1 MEARPCQILEFFN
14 GTKQLLVPL
23 FQRPYEWG
31 PQQWEALWADLLEQY
46 ERPEE
51 EALASHFTGAIV
63 TAPARSVPVGVSKH
77 LVIDGQQRLTTVAI
91 LLCAMRSLIDKDTPR
106 YRKLTKLLVNED
118 DEGPDYFKLLPTQ
131 LDRAAFQ
138 GMIQQTP
145 QPDSK
150 FAQAL
155 DFFKKKIASAD
166 SDGLPI
172 DLERLSN
179 SIQNRLM
186 VVSIHLGDADD
197 PYLIFESLN
206 AKGAPLTQ
214 ADLIRNYLLLRL
226 HPNEQQSVYESA
238 WLPMQTLLTGGHL
251 TEFMRQFL
259 MLTGE
264 EVLQSA
270 IYSVL
275 KKRLVSMPDATVA
288 DELRR
293 MQRASVIYAQI
304 VGITFP
310 SDHGIANGLA
320 RLRRWEVATANPF
333 ILKLLDACSRDLVST
348 ADVVSCLSIIESFV
362 VRRAVCAV
370 PTNQLKRIFL
380 SVTKEMPTS
389 QVAPW
394 LSETLGAGGSGRRW
408 PKDEEFR
415 DELLRY
421 RAYAQPLDRC
431 RFILET
437 IELWHNHKE
446 NATFSNATIE
456 HVMPQTLTDEW
467 RVMLGEN
474 AASVHERWI
483 DILGNLTLTG
493 YNSPLWNHP
502 FPTKRQIFAESH
514 FEINKWIANQEI
526 WTEAEIKTRSN
537 VLFEKAR
544 EIWTRPAG

>member
-1 MEARPCQILEFFN
+1 
-14 GTKQLLVPL
+14 
-23 FQRPYEWG
+23 
-31 PQQWEALWADLLEQY
+31 
-46 ERPEE
+46 
-51 EALASHFTGAIV
+51 
-63 TAPARSVPVGVSKH
+63 
-77 LVIDGQQRLTTVAI
+77 
-91 LLCAMRSLIDKDTPR
+91 
-106 YRKLTKLLVNED
+106 
-118 DEGPDYFKLLPTQ
+118 
-131 LDRAAFQ
+131 
-138 GMIQQTP
+138 
-145 QPDSK
+145 
-150 FAQAL
+150 
-155 DFFKKKIASAD
+155 
-166 SDGLPI
+166 
-172 DLERLSN
+172 
-179 SIQNRLM
+179 M

-226 HPNEQQSVYESA
+226 HPKEQQSVYESA

-264 EVLQSA
+264 EVLQSG

-293 MQRASVIYAQI
+293 MQRASVIYAQV
-304 VGITFP
+304 VGITSP
-310 SDHGIANGLA
+310 NDHGIANGLA

-348 ADVVSCLSIIESFV
+348 ADVVSCLGIIESFV

-380 SVTKEMPTS
+380 SITKEMPTT

-467 RVMLGEN
+467 RAMLGEN
-474 AASVHERWI
+474 ADSVHERWI

-493 YNSPLWNHP
+493 YNGPLWNHP

-514 FEINKWIANQEI
+514 FEINKWIADQEI

-537 VLFEKAR
+537 ILFEKAR
-544 EIWTRPAG
+544 EIWTRPTG